1 MPKSA
6 RLRLVA
12 TIATTILTA
21 LALSPLAYA
30 LAAANQE
37 SMAEHSDVLMKVIAG
52 LLSVNALF
60 LTGFVAWLM
69 GNQKEL
75 FARMGN
81 AETKIETIRAVCE
94 ERRDKG
100 QS

>member
-12 TIATTILTA
+12 TIATTILMA
-21 LALSPLAYA
+21 LALAPLAYA
-30 LAAANQE
+30 LATANQE
-37 SMAEHSDVLMKVIAG
+37 SMAEHSDVLMKAIAG

-75 FARMGN
+75 FTRMGA
-81 AETKIETIRAVCE
+81 AETKLETIRAICE
-94 ERRDKG
+94 ERHE
-100 QS
+100 